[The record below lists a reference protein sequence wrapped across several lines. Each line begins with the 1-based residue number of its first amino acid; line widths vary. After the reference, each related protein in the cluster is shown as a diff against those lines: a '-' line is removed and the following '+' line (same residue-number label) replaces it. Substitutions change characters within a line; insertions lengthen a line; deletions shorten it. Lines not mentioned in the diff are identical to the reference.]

1 MNKNPPCQL
10 KITPKSLWK
19 LFLPYYKIHLHYS
32 FSFVQ
37 PFPPLV
43 NNWISDFYSFCLF
56 VCVFV
61 FSLQVIN
68 EHLAISCGKT
78 LIQVILDKSFLMG
91 MRRTDV
97 RLNNPK
103 CLPTDNGTH
112 FLFQTNFTS
121 CGTKLIDTDNFF
133 IYENT
138 IQEKPPQGIITR
150 LADVDIPFR

>member
-1 MNKNPPCQL
+1 M
-10 KITPKSLWK
+10 
-19 LFLPYYKIHLHYS
+19 
-32 FSFVQ
+32 FSETIQ

-150 LADVDIPFR
+150 LADVDIPFRYCSRFIAFTGFFSFLFA